1 MSLAVLRRKA
11 NEKTK
16 LNMQNRYAGQRGQPF
31 ALNMVG
37 RGKVRSNPVMGM
49 VNNNRCCPP
58 TGFANVSDD
67 KKVSRQT
74 SYYNYNKRSLK
85 GLGRLASRVV
95 TISDPSV
102 VNSPDQMVTHKREPK
117 VASSQHIKDIKLKEI
132 RCDNRVVHCD
142 PNAVPPFSQPNPN
155 LIPPSGSSFLPSYL
169 PATCNNNCGKGKA
182 TITKDLR
189 FMSSSDYLK
198 KKLSYRKMTGNYEE
212 PLMNNSSSR
221 C

>member
-1 MSLAVLRRKA
+1 MSLAILRRKA

-37 RGKVRSNPVMGM
+37 RGTVKSNPVMGKF
-49 VNNNRCCPP
+49 NNNRCCPP
-58 TGFANVSDD
+58 TGFNNVSDD
-67 KKVSRQT
+67 KKVSKQT
-74 SYYNYNKRSLK
+74 SYHNYNKRSLT

-95 TISDPSV
+95 DFVPVANATI
-102 VNSPDQMVTHKREPK
+102 MITHKREPK
-117 VASSQHIKDIKLKEI
+117 VSSSQHIKDIKLKEI
-132 RCDNRVVHCD
+132 RCDNKSFKCD
-142 PNAVPPFSQPNPN
+142 PDTNYQNPNPN
-155 LIPPSGSSFLPSYL
+155 LTPPQGSGFLPSYL

-182 TITKDLR
+182 VITKDLR

>member
-11 NEKTK
+11 NEKSK
-16 LNMQNRYAGQRGQPF
+16 LNIQNKYASARGEPF
-31 ALNMVG
+31 ALNVIG
-37 RGKVRSNPVMGM
+37 RGTVRSKPTMGE

-58 TGFANVSDD
+58 NGFANVTAD
-67 KKVSRQT
+67 KKVSKQK
-74 SYYNYNKRSLK
+74 SYYNYNRRSLG

-95 TISDPSV
+95 TISNASV
-102 VNSPDQMVTHKREPK
+102 ANSPDQIITHKRAPNFT
-117 VASSQHIKDIKLKEI
+117 SSQHIKDKKTKEL
-132 RCDNRVVHCD
+132 RCDNKNLQCNS
-142 PNAVPPFSQPNPN
+142 NAVPPFSQPNPN
-155 LIPPSGSSFLPSYL
+155 VTRPSGSSFLPAYL
-169 PATCNNNCGKGKA
+169 PAECNNNCGKGKA

-212 PLMNNSSSR
+212 PLMRGTSSR

>member
-31 ALNMVG
+31 ALNMIG
-37 RGKVRSNPVMGM
+37 RGTVKSNPVMGL
-49 VNNNRCCPP
+49 VNKNRCCPP
-58 TGFANVSDD
+58 TDFNSVSVD
-67 KKVSRQT
+67 KKVSQQT

-95 TISDPSV
+95 NLVPILPNPTI
-102 VNSPDQMVTHKREPK
+102 MITHKREPN
-117 VASSQHIKDIKLKEI
+117 VSSSQHIKDIKLKEI
-132 RCDNRVVHCD
+132 RCDNKSFKCD
-142 PNAVPPFSQPNPN
+142 PNTNYQNPNPQ
-155 LIPPSGSSFLPSYL
+155 LRPPSGSSFLPSYL